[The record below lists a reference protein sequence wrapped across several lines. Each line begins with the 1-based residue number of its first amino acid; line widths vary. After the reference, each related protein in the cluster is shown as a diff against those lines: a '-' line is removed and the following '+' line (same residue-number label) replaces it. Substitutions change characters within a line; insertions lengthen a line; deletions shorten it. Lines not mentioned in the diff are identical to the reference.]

1 MPGRHYLPLLLTS
14 WRECVGPRRKDIIM
28 TQHKD
33 RKARIRARMAETG
46 EPYSEAA
53 RQLGAA
59 QDEPGIPDY
68 PEIVQNDPPVAE
80 REWST
85 WARVR
90 ILATYR
96 AGSVS
101 PWDKR
106 RFEPG
111 QELEMVQWGRAGRPV
126 DRAAW
131 WTSTDIDGAFIIPAE
146 HITVLEVTRN
156 KAPTF
161 AGAALPRGRVI
172 AILGPG
178 AEAWDG
184 QGILVVLSV
193 YDLEIRAGSGELLGL
208 VERGGH
214 GADYDKILA
223 RQPVTY
229 RAVIREDGSYHPPSV
244 KFPAGFIP
252 PDPARAAASERAR
265 WGGTGTGSAA
275 GVQVS
280 TARVVYGPDVPC
292 DSCTCCTMD
301 GCHRGEGSGCHWSER
316 LGDYTCPCTAG

>member
-1 MPGRHYLPLLLTS
+1 
-14 WRECVGPRRKDIIM
+14 M

-68 PEIVQNDPPVAE
+68 AGIMQNDPPAAE

-90 ILATYR
+90 IRATYR

-101 PWDKR
+101 PWDER

-111 QELEMVQWGRAGRPV
+111 QELEMVQWGRAGRAV
-126 DRAAW
+126 DRSAW

-146 HITVLEVTRN
+146 HVDVLEVTRD
-156 KAPTF
+156 KPPTF
-161 AGAALPRGRVI
+161 AAAALPRGRML

-184 QGILVVLSV
+184 QGILVV
-193 YDLEIRAGSGELLGL
+193 
-208 VERGGH
+208 
-214 GADYDKILA
+214 
-223 RQPVTY
+223 
-229 RAVIREDGSYHPPSV
+229 PS
-244 KFPAGFIP
+244 
-252 PDPARAAASERAR
+252 
-265 WGGTGTGSAA
+265 
-275 GVQVS
+275 
-280 TARVVYGPDVPC
+280 
-292 DSCTCCTMD
+292 
-301 GCHRGEGSGCHWSER
+301 
-316 LGDYTCPCTAG
+316 L

>member
-1 MPGRHYLPLLLTS
+1 
-14 WRECVGPRRKDIIM
+14 M

-33 RKARIRARMAETG
+33 RKARIRARMGETG

-53 RQLGAA
+53 RQLSTA
-59 QDEPGIPDY
+59 QDEPDIPDY
-68 PEIVQNDPPVAE
+68 AEIMQDDPPVAE

-90 ILATYR
+90 IRATYR

-101 PWDKR
+101 PRDER

-111 QELEMVQWGRAGRPV
+111 QELEMVQWGRAGRAV
-126 DRAAW
+126 DRGAW

-146 HITVLEVTRN
+146 HVTVLEVTRN
-156 KAPTF
+156 KPPTF
-161 AGAALPRGRVI
+161 TGAALSRGQVI
-172 AILGPG
+172 AVLGSG

-184 QGILVVLSV
+184 QGILVVPSV

-208 VERGGH
+208 VERGGQ
-214 GADYDKILA
+214 GADYDRLHA
-223 RQPVTY
+223 AEPVTY
-229 RAVIREDGSYHPPSV
+229 RAVIREDGSYRPPSV
-244 KFPAGFIP
+244 KFPPGFIP
-252 PDPARAAASERAR
+252 PDPVRCAAAERAR
-265 WGGTGTGSAA
+265 WGGTGTGTAA

-280 TARVVYGPDVPC
+280 TSRVVYGSDVRC

-301 GCHRGEGSGCHWSER
+301 GCHRGEGSACHWSET
-316 LGDYTCPCTAG
+316 LGDYTCPCTGG